1 MSEAEDRELLGRE
14 RETARLD
21 GILEAA
27 LSDGR
32 GAAVLL
38 RGQAGIG
45 KSALL
50 AWTRNAARRRGF
62 AVLGA
67 VGAVAEA
74 ELAFGGFHQVFW
86 PLLKRSRTLPAR
98 DREVLECALGLREGP
113 PAGAAPLGAS
123 ALALL
128 SEAAR
133 DRPLLVVVD
142 DVQWIDDSSVAVF
155 AFLHRHVAA
164 LPVVFVGVGRED
176 GPATERWTA
185 EPVPV
190 GALEP
195 AAAEALLR
203 RHHPGLPA
211 SAATRVL
218 TEAAGNPLALLELPL
233 LPDDEHGAGLP
244 GAPGRMPLAHRL
256 ERLFAE
262 RIRSLPADAAHTL
275 LLAALGG
282 RVTLRNTDAR
292 PAPTAAPGH
301 PATTSGALT
310 AVSGGPAVASDG
322 PMTVSGGLAVA
333 SDGPTAVS
341 GGPAVSSEGPTGG
354 TAVAPGGPTAVPAN
368 PATVVA
374 AVEASG
380 LAYLDGNGALAFRH
394 PLVRS
399 AVISLASPEDERAAH
414 RFLAGR
420 LAAGDPRRLRHETL
434 AAVLPDAS
442 LAERLEEAARQI
454 ARRGGDAEGAV
465 LMDRAA
471 ALSADAAS
479 HTARLTWAAVMA
491 ARGGRLAHT
500 AELVEELKRRPV
512 PPGFAPLF
520 AYAVVYVDQSHRI
533 DFESSFTLLPRA
545 LDLLARTGVEPF
557 EGLAEQIYFKLL
569 LAASYTDDPRGW
581 RALEKHAG
589 AVSPLARLCRAVWS
603 DPPRTAHGATREL
616 ALLAREMSEEQEAG
630 AAWLLLWT
638 ASAVDAADE
647 TLWRRF
653 TGQHA
658 YATQGSVAKA
668 RFYQDYLRGRWE
680 SAAACLR
687 EAEAADDR
695 GYHCNALL
703 FRHYYAHFLAGRG
716 DEQGLREAEA
726 LIEPAASEARMR
738 FVTDHL
744 VHLRA
749 LAALAHGR
757 YEEAYQLL
765 VQLMPPGVLPRGLP
779 WFHLPFYDLVVAAVH
794 TGRRAEAAAHVEA
807 GRAARMAGVSG
818 HHAFLLAAAAAVAA
832 PDEAADA
839 RYRAAYAVE
848 GAETWVFAMARLRL
862 AHGSWLRRRRRA
874 EALDVLHRAR
884 DAFRRLGAEPWAERC
899 EEELAAAGPPT
910 AVVGGRGLLTGQE
923 RRVAQLAARGLTNKE
938 IGTALQ
944 VSPRTVAAH
953 LYKIFPKLG
962 VTSRAGIA
970 RALADDSTE
979 RY

>member
-1 MSEAEDRELLGRE
+1 MCEAEDGELLGRE
-14 RETARLD
+14 RETALLSCA
-21 GILEAA
+21 LEAA
-27 LSDGR
+27 ISDGR
-32 GAAVLL
+32 GTAVLL

-50 AWTRNAARRRGF
+50 TWARNAARRRGF
-62 AVLGA
+62 AVVQA

-74 ELAFGGFHQVFW
+74 ELAFGGLHQVFW

-98 DREVLECALGLREGP
+98 DRDVLECALGLGEGP

-128 SEAAR
+128 TEAAR
-133 DRPLLVVVD
+133 DRPLLILVD
-142 DVQWIDDSSVAVF
+142 DVQWMDDSSTAVF
-155 AFLHRHVAA
+155 DFLHRHVAA
-164 LPVVFVGVGRED
+164 LPVVFVGAGRED

-185 EPVPV
+185 EPVRV
-190 GALEP
+190 GALQP
-195 AAAEALLR
+195 DAAEALLR
-203 RHHPGLPA
+203 RHHPTLPA
-211 SAATRVL
+211 AAATRVL
-218 TEAAGNPLALLELPL
+218 TEAAGNPLALLELPA
-233 LPDDEHGAGLP
+233 LPEDEHDAGVP
-244 GAPGRMPLAHRL
+244 GAPGRMSLTHRL
-256 ERLFAE
+256 EHLFAE
-262 RIRSLPADAAHTL
+262 RIRSLPADAAHVL

-282 RVTLRNTDAR
+282 RLDVREAGAG
-292 PAPTAAPGH
+292 PVPAAPGT
-301 PATTSGALT
+301 P
-310 AVSGGPAVASDG
+310 
-322 PMTVSGGLAVA
+322 
-333 SDGPTAVS
+333 
-341 GGPAVSSEGPTGG
+341 
-354 TAVAPGGPTAVPAN
+354 
-368 PATVVA
+368 A
-374 AVEASG
+374 AVLAALEESG
-380 LAYLDGNGALAFRH
+380 LAHLDGDGALAFRH

-420 LAAGDPRRLRHETL
+420 LETGDPRRLRHETL

-500 AELVEELKRRPV
+500 AELVEELQRRPV

-533 DFESSFTLLPRA
+533 DFESSFTLLPQA
-545 LDLLARTGVEPF
+545 LDLLSRTGVEPF
-557 EGLAEQIYFKLL
+557 EGLAEQMYFKLL
-569 LAASYTDDPRGW
+569 LATSYTDDPRGR

-603 DPPRTAHGATREL
+603 DPPRTAHGAAREL
-616 ALLAREMSEEQEAG
+616 ALLTQQMSEEQEAG

-638 ASAVDAADE
+638 AAAVDAADE

-716 DEQGLREAEA
+716 DEQGLREVEA
-726 LIEPAASEARMR
+726 LIEPTASGARMR

-749 LAALAHGR
+749 LVALAHGR
-757 YEEAYQLL
+757 YEEAYLLL

-779 WFHLPFYDLVVAAVH
+779 WFHLPFFDLVVAAVH
-794 TGRRAEAAAHVEA
+794 TGRRREAAAHVEA
-807 GRAARMAGVSG
+807 GRAARMADISG
-818 HHAFLLAAAAAVAA
+818 HHAFLLAAASAVAA
-832 PDEAADA
+832 TDDVADV
-839 RYRAAYAVE
+839 RYQAAYAVE
-848 GAETWVFAMARLRL
+848 GAETWVFGMARLRL

-874 EALDVLHRAR
+874 EARDVLHRAHE
-884 DAFRRLGAEPWAERC
+884 AFRRLGAEPWAERC
-899 EEELAAAGPPT
+899 EEEMAAAGPAMAT
-910 AVVGGRGLLTGQE
+910 LGGRGLLTGQE
-923 RRVAQLAARGLTNKE
+923 RRIAQLAATGLTNKE

-962 VTSRAGIA
+962 VTSRAGIS
-970 RALADDSTE
+970 RALADDSAQQD
-979 RY
+979 

>member
-1 MSEAEDRELLGRE
+1 M
-14 RETARLD
+14 
-21 GILEAA
+21 
-27 LSDGR
+27 
-32 GAAVLL
+32 
-38 RGQAGIG
+38 
-45 KSALL
+45 
-50 AWTRNAARRRGF
+50 
-62 AVLGA
+62 
-67 VGAVAEA
+67 
-74 ELAFGGFHQVFW
+74 
-86 PLLKRSRTLPAR
+86 
-98 DREVLECALGLREGP
+98 C
-113 PAGAAPLGAS
+113 
-123 ALALL
+123 
-128 SEAAR
+128 
-133 DRPLLVVVD
+133 
-142 DVQWIDDSSVAVF
+142 
-155 AFLHRHVAA
+155 
-164 LPVVFVGVGRED
+164 
-176 GPATERWTA
+176 
-185 EPVPV
+185 
-190 GALEP
+190 
-195 AAAEALLR
+195 
-203 RHHPGLPA
+203 
-211 SAATRVL
+211 
-218 TEAAGNPLALLELPL
+218 
-233 LPDDEHGAGLP
+233 
-244 GAPGRMPLAHRL
+244 
-256 ERLFAE
+256 
-262 RIRSLPADAAHTL
+262 
-275 LLAALGG
+275 
-282 RVTLRNTDAR
+282 
-292 PAPTAAPGH
+292 
-301 PATTSGALT
+301 
-310 AVSGGPAVASDG
+310 
-322 PMTVSGGLAVA
+322 
-333 SDGPTAVS
+333 
-341 GGPAVSSEGPTGG
+341 EGPTGG
-354 TAVAPGGPTAVPAN
+354 PAVVSGGPTAVPAN
-368 PATVVA
+368 PAAVVA
-374 AVEASG
+374 AIEASG
-380 LAYLDGNGALAFRH
+380 LAHLDGTGALAFRH

-420 LAAGDPRRLRHETL
+420 LAPGDPRRLRHETL

-442 LAERLEEAARQI
+442 LAGRLEEAARQI

-471 ALSADAAS
+471 ALSADAGS

-512 PPGFAPLF
+512 PPGFEPLF

-545 LDLLARTGVEPF
+545 LDLLSRTGVEPF

-616 ALLAREMSEEQEAG
+616 ALLSGEMSEEQEAG

-703 FRHYYAHFLAGRG
+703 FRHYHAHFLAGRG
-716 DEQGLREAEA
+716 DEQGLREVEA
-726 LIEPAASEARMR
+726 LIEPTASGARMR

-807 GRAARMAGVSG
+807 GRAARMAGVSA

-832 PDEAADA
+832 ADEAADA
-839 RYRAAYAVE
+839 RYRTAYAVE
-848 GAETWVFAMARLRL
+848 GAETWVFTMARLRL

-884 DAFRRLGAEPWAERC
+884 DAFRRLGAEPWTERC

-910 AVVGGRGLLTGQE
+910 AAAGGRGHLTGQE
-923 RRVAQLAARGLTNKE
+923 RRIAQLAARGLTNKE
-938 IGTALQ
+938 IGRALQ

-962 VTSRAGIA
+962 VTSRAGIS
-970 RALADDSTE
+970 RALADDSAE
-979 RY
+979 RD

>member
-1 MSEAEDRELLGRE
+1 MSATEDGELLGRE
-14 RETARLD
+14 RETAFLD
-21 GILEAA
+21 GILQAA
-27 LSDGR
+27 ISHGE
-32 GAAVLL
+32 GAAILL
-38 RGQAGIG
+38 RGPAGIG

-50 AWTRNAARRRGF
+50 AWARNAARRHGF

-67 VGAVAEA
+67 VGSVAES

-86 PLLKRSRTLPAR
+86 PLLKRSRTLPPR
-98 DREVLECALGLREGP
+98 DREVLERALGLGEES
-113 PAGAAPLGAS
+113 PAGATPLGAS
-123 ALALL
+123 ALTLL
-128 SEAAR
+128 TEAAR

-142 DVQWIDDSSVAVF
+142 DVHWMDGSSTAVF
-155 AFLHRHVAA
+155 TFLHRHIAA
-164 LPVVFVGVGRED
+164 LPVVFIGAGRED
-176 GPATERWTA
+176 SPATDRWTA
-185 EPVPV
+185 EPLRVE
-190 GALEP
+190 ALDP
-195 AAAEALLR
+195 SAAETLLR
-203 RHHPGLPA
+203 RCHPTLPVT
-211 SAATRVL
+211 AARRVL
-218 TEAAGNPLALLELPL
+218 TEAAGNPLALQELPV
-233 LPDDEHGAGLP
+233 LPDDEHDTGL
-244 GAPGRMPLAHRL
+244 PGRMPLAHRL
-256 ERLFAE
+256 EYLFAE

-282 RVTLRNTDAR
+282 RVGMRNTGAR
-292 PAPTAAPGH
+292 ATAAAPEDPCAVYPPGD
-301 PATTSGALT
+301 PA
-310 AVSGGPAVASDG
+310 AV
-322 PMTVSGGLAVA
+322 L
-333 SDGPTAVS
+333 
-341 GGPAVSSEGPTGG
+341 
-354 TAVAPGGPTAVPAN
+354 
-368 PATVVA
+368 A

-380 LAYLDGNGALAFRH
+380 LAHLDGNGVLAFRH

-399 AVISLASPEDERAAH
+399 AVISLASPEEERAAH

-420 LAAGDPRRLRHETL
+420 LDAGDPRRLRHETL

-442 LAERLEEAARQI
+442 LAERLADAARQI

-471 ALSADAAS
+471 ALSTDAAS

-500 AELVEELKRRPV
+500 AELVEELKRRPI
-512 PPGFAPLF
+512 PPGSAPLF

-533 DFESSFTLLPRA
+533 DFESSFTLLPQA
-545 LDLLARTGVEPF
+545 LDLLSQTGVEPF

-569 LAASYTDDPRGW
+569 LATSYTDDPRGR
-581 RALEKHAG
+581 RALEKHAD

-603 DPPRTAHGATREL
+603 DPPRTAHGATR
-616 ALLAREMSEEQEAG
+616 ALDVLNREMSEEQEAG

-638 ASAVDAADE
+638 ATAVDAADE

-716 DEQGLREAEA
+716 DEQGLREVEA
-726 LIEPAASEARMR
+726 LIEPSASGARMR

-749 LAALAHGR
+749 LVALAHGR
-757 YEEAYQLL
+757 YEEAYLHL
-765 VQLMPPGVLPRGLP
+765 VQLMSPGVLPRGLP
-779 WFHLPFYDLVVAAVH
+779 WFHLPFFDLVVAAVH
-794 TGRRAEAAAHVEA
+794 TGRRREATAHVEA
-807 GRAARMAGVSG
+807 GRAARMDDISA
-818 HHAFLLAAAAAVAA
+818 HHAFLLAAASAVAA
-832 PDEAADA
+832 ADEVADA
-839 RYRAAYAVE
+839 CYRAAYAVE
-848 GAETWVFAMARLRL
+848 DAETWVFGMARLRL

-874 EALDVLHRAR
+874 EAFDVLHRAR

-899 EEELAAAGPPT
+899 EEELTAAGSPMA
-910 AVVGGRGLLTGQE
+910 AVAGRGRLTGQE
-923 RRVAQLAARGLTNKE
+923 RRIAQLAATGLTNKE

-962 VTSRAGIA
+962 VTSRAAIS
-970 RALADDSTE
+970 RALADASADQD
-979 RY
+979 

>member
-1 MSEAEDRELLGRE
+1 MAAAEDGELLGRE
-14 RETARLD
+14 RETAFLD
-21 GILEAA
+21 GVLEAA
-27 LSDGR
+27 LSGGS
-32 GAAVLL
+32 GAAVVL
-38 RGQAGIG
+38 RGPAGIG

-50 AWTRNAARRRGF
+50 AWARDAARRRGF

-67 VGAVAEA
+67 VGSAAEA

-98 DREVLECALGLREGP
+98 DREVLECALGLGAEP
-113 PAGAAPLGAS
+113 PAGAAPLGAA
-123 ALALL
+123 ALTLL
-128 SEAAR
+128 AEAAR
-133 DRPLLVVVD
+133 ERPLLVVVD
-142 DVQWIDDSSVAVF
+142 DVQWMDDSSTAVF
-155 AFLHRHVAA
+155 AFLHRHAAA
-164 LPVVFVGVGRED
+164 LPVVFLGAGRED
-176 GPATERWTA
+176 GPATDRWTG
-185 EPVPV
+185 EPVRV
-190 GALEP
+190 DALEP

-211 SAATRVL
+211 PAAGRVL
-218 TEAAGNPLALLELPL
+218 SEAAGNPLALLELPA
-233 LPDDEHGAGLP
+233 LPGDDHGAGLP
-244 GAPGRMPLAHRL
+244 DVPGRMPLTHRL
-256 ERLFAE
+256 EHLFAE
-262 RIRSLPADAAHTL
+262 RIRSLPPAAAHAL

-282 RVTLRNTDAR
+282 RVTVRAGDAR
-292 PAPTAAPGH
+292 PAHATPEGAAHVP
-301 PATTSGALT
+301 
-310 AVSGGPAVASDG
+310 VGPAA
-322 PMTVSGGLAVA
+322 
-333 SDGPTAVS
+333 
-341 GGPAVSSEGPTGG
+341 
-354 TAVAPGGPTAVPAN
+354 
-368 PATVVA
+368 VA

-380 LAYLDGNGALAFRH
+380 LARLGGDGALAFRH

-414 RFLAGR
+414 RVLAGR
-420 LAAGDPRRLRHETL
+420 LDADDPRRLRHETL

-442 LAERLEEAARQI
+442 LAERLEEAARRI

-471 ALSADAAS
+471 TLSADAAS

-500 AELVEELKRRPV
+500 AELVEELQRRPV
-512 PPGFAPLF
+512 PAGFAPLF

-533 DFESSFTLLPRA
+533 DFESSFTLLPQA
-545 LDLLARTGVEPF
+545 LDLLSRTGVEPF

-569 LAASYTDDPRGW
+569 LATCYTDDPRGR

-603 DPPRTAHGATREL
+603 DPPRTAHGAAREL
-616 ALLAREMSEEQEAG
+616 ALLTEEMTEEQEAG

-658 YATQGSVAKA
+658 YATQGSIAKA

-680 SAAACLR
+680 NAAACLR

-703 FRHYYAHFLAGRG
+703 FRHYHAHFLAGRG

-726 LIEPAASEARMR
+726 VIEATASGARMR

-757 YEEAYQLL
+757 YEEAYLLL
-765 VQLMPPGVLPRGLP
+765 VPLMPPGVLPRGLP
-779 WFHLPFYDLVVAAVH
+779 WFHLPFLDLVVAAVH
-794 TGRRAEAAAHVEA
+794 TGRRREAAAHVEA
-807 GRAARMAGVSG
+807 GRAARMAEISG
-818 HHAFLLAAAAAVAA
+818 HHAFLLAAAEAVAA
-832 PDEAADA
+832 PDEDADA

-848 GAETWVFAMARLRL
+848 GAETWVFGMARLRL
-862 AHGSWLRRRRRA
+862 AHGAWLRRRRRA

-899 EEELAAAGPPT
+899 EEELAAAGPPV
-910 AVVGGRGLLTGQE
+910 AAVGGRGLLTGQE
-923 RRVAQLAARGLTNKE
+923 RRIAQLAARGLTNKE

-962 VTSRAGIA
+962 VTSRAGIS
-970 RALADDSTE
+970 RALADDPAG
-979 RY
+979 RD

>member
-1 MSEAEDRELLGRE
+1 MRVSEAEDRELLGRE
-14 RETARLD
+14 REKTFLD

-27 LSDGR
+27 LHDGR
-32 GAAVLL
+32 GSAVLL

-50 AWTRNAARRRGF
+50 AWARGAARRRGF
-62 AVLGA
+62 AVLEA
-67 VGAVAEA
+67 VSAAAEA

-98 DREVLECALGLREGP
+98 DREVLECALGLREEP
-113 PAGAAPLGAS
+113 PAAAAPLGAS

-128 SEAAR
+128 TEAAR

-142 DVQWIDDSSVAVF
+142 DVQWMDDSSTAVF
-155 AFLHRHVAA
+155 AFLHRHVAD
-164 LPVVFVGVGRED
+164 LPVVLVGAGRED
-176 GPATERWTA
+176 GSATDRWPG
-185 EPVPV
+185 EPVRV
-190 GALEP
+190 EALDP
-195 AAAEALLR
+195 APAEELLR

-211 SAATRVL
+211 AAATRVL
-218 TEAAGNPLALLELPL
+218 AEAAGNPLALLELPV
-233 LPDDEHGAGLP
+233 LPDDEHGTGLP
-244 GAPGRMPLAHRL
+244 GVPGRMPLTHRL
-256 ERLFAE
+256 EQLFAE
-262 RIRSLPADAAHTL
+262 RIRSLPADAAHLL

-282 RVTLRNTDAR
+282 RVNVRDTDAW
-292 PAPTAAPGH
+292 PAPTAPGS
-301 PATTSGALT
+301 P
-310 AVSGGPAVASDG
+310 
-322 PMTVSGGLAVA
+322 
-333 SDGPTAVS
+333 
-341 GGPAVSSEGPTGG
+341 
-354 TAVAPGGPTAVPAN
+354 
-368 PATVVA
+368 A
-374 AVEASG
+374 AVVSALEASG
-380 LAYLDGNGALAFRH
+380 LARVDKTGTLAFRH

-414 RFLAGR
+414 GFLAGR
-420 LAAGDPRRLRHETL
+420 LEADDPRRLRHETL

-471 ALSADAAS
+471 ALSTDAAS

-533 DFESSFTLLPRA
+533 DFESSFTLLPQA
-545 LDLLARTGVEPF
+545 LDLLSRTGVEPF
-557 EGLAEQIYFKLL
+557 EGLAEQMYFKLL
-569 LAASYTDDPRGW
+569 LAACYTDDPRAW

-589 AVSPLARLCRAVWS
+589 SVSPLARLCRAVWS
-603 DPPRTAHGATREL
+603 DPARTAHGATREL
-616 ALLAREMSEEQEAG
+616 AALNRGMNEEQEAG

-687 EAEAADDR
+687 EAKAADDR

-703 FRHYYAHFLAGRG
+703 FRHHYAHFLAGRG
-716 DEQGLREAEA
+716 DEQGLREVES
-726 LIEPAASEARMR
+726 LIEPTASGARMR

-749 LAALAHGR
+749 LVALAHGR
-757 YEEAYQLL
+757 YEEAYLLL
-765 VQLMPPGVLPRGLP
+765 VRLMSPGVLPRGLS
-779 WFHLPFYDLVVAAVH
+779 WFHLPFFDLVVAAVH
-794 TGRRAEAAAHVEA
+794 TGRRREATAHVEA
-807 GRAARMAGVSG
+807 GRAARMADISG

-832 PDEAADA
+832 ADEDADA
-839 RYRAAYAVE
+839 RYRTAYAVV
-848 GAETWVFAMARLRL
+848 GAETWVFGMARLRL

-874 EALDVLHRAR
+874 EARDVLHRAR

-899 EEELAAAGPPT
+899 EEELAAAGTPMT
-910 AVVGGRGLLTGQE
+910 EAGGRGLLTGQE
-923 RRVAQLAARGLTNKE
+923 RRIAQLAATGLTNKE

-962 VTSRAGIA
+962 ISSRAGIS
-970 RALADDSTE
+970 RALADELTDQD
-979 RY
+979 